1 MLQTVNVIFTL
12 SMLFNIPLFLKK
24 DPISSYVKKNK
35 IDCSI
40 VLVFFINFFCSST
53 PLTFVFKLAS
63 HTFIFLS
70 VILFYRL
77 IEFVRQ
83 EIHIIF
89 TNVRSSIH
97 LSNNPFLDHS
107 IVELNLIEFKKMH
120 FNIWSSETVSIF

>member
-1 MLQTVNVIFTL
+1 
-12 SMLFNIPLFLKK
+12 MLFNIPLFLKK

-97 LSNNPFLDHS
+97 LSNNPFLDQS

>member
-1 MLQTVNVIFTL
+1 MLQSVDVIFTL

-53 PLTFVFKLAS
+53 PLTFVFKSAS

-97 LSNNPFLDHS
+97 LSNNPFLDQS

>member
-1 MLQTVNVIFTL
+1 MLQSVDVIFTL

-97 LSNNPFLDHS
+97 LSNNPFLDQS